1 MPELAAV
8 VIAGSLGAMIFFSAA
23 IAPTVFQALPEDHAG
38 NFLRAIF
45 PKYFMINGLL
55 AGVAAL
61 MLMIAGLP
69 VLGVVLV
76 IAAAAMFAVRY
87 LAIPRINAARDASL
101 AGDSGAKT
109 RFDQLHRA
117 TVLINLGE
125 MLALAVVLFLLLG

>member
-23 IAPTVFQALPEDHAG
+23 IAPTVFQALPENHSG
-38 NFLRAIF
+38 SFLRAIF
-45 PKYFMINGLL
+45 PKYFLINGLL
-55 AGVAAL
+55 AGIAAL

-76 IAAAAMFAVRY
+76 IAATAMIAVRY

-101 AGDSGAKT
+101 AGDAAAKT

-117 TVLINLGE
+117 TVLINLAE
-125 MLALAVVLFLLLG
+125 MLALAAVLIALLG